1 MTPFFYTLLTI
12 LFLVTVKLLFP
23 TRRLRN
29 LPPGPP
35 CIPLIGNLYQL
46 KRPLHRTLHRLSE
59 KHGQV
64 FSLWFGSRFVVV
76 VSSPSV
82 VHECFTKNDIILANR
97 PPLLAGKHIGYNYT
111 TVTAAPYGDHWRNLR
126 RIISLEVLSTHRLNS
141 FYEIRRDEITKLV
154 QNLAR
159 ESINDFAKVELKSKF
174 SEMTFN
180 TVMRMISGKRYYG
193 EDCDVTDVEEARQ
206 FRELMKELIT
216 LVGASNPA
224 EFVRVLRWFDFDNLE
239 KRLKRISS
247 RNDAFLQGLI
257 DEHRSGKQSG
267 SNTMIDHLLSLQQTQ
282 PEYYTDQ
289 IIKGIILV
297 MLLGGT
303 ETSATTIEWAMS
315 ALLNHPEVLKKAR
328 DELDT
333 QIGQV
338 RQVEESDISKLP
350 YLQNIISETFRLY
363 PAFPLLSP
371 HFSSKD
377 CTIGGYNVPRGT
389 ILLVNAWA
397 IHRDPQLWSDPTQFK
412 PERFEKEGEADK
424 LIPFGLGRR
433 ACPGAGFGQRT
444 VSLTLGLLIQ
454 CFEWRRIS
462 EEEIDMTEGKG
473 GTTPKLIPLEAIC
486 KARSNIINE
495 VFLKAGEN
503 KRMK

>member
-1 MTPFFYTLLTI
+1 MIPFFYYTLLAI
-12 LFLVTVKLLFP
+12 LSLATVKFLFP
-23 TRRLRN
+23 TRRLKN

-35 CIPLIGNLYQL
+35 SLPIIGNLHQL
-46 KRPLHRTLHRLSE
+46 KHPLHRTLQRLSQ

-82 VHECFTKNDIILANR
+82 VRECFTGQNDIVLANR

-141 FYEIRRDEITKLV
+141 LSGIRKDEIMKLV
-154 QNLAR
+154 QKLAR
-159 ESINDFAKVELKSKF
+159 DSHVDFAKVELKSLF

-193 EDCDVTDVEEARQ
+193 EDCDVTDVEEAKQ

-216 LVGASNPA
+216 LVGSSNPA
-224 EFVRVLRWFDFDNLE
+224 EFVGVLRWFDFDNLE
-239 KRLKRISS
+239 KRLKRISC
-247 RNDAFLQGLI
+247 RNDAFLQRLI
-257 DEHRSGKQSG
+257 EEHRSGKQSAD
-267 SNTMIDHLLSLQQTQ
+267 TMIGHLLSLQQSQ

-289 IIKGIILV
+289 IIKGIVLV

-303 ETSATTIEWAMS
+303 ETSTTTLEWAMS
-315 ALLNHPEVLKKAR
+315 ALLNHPKVLKKAK

-333 QIGQV
+333 HIQQDRLID
-338 RQVEESDISKLP
+338 ELDISKLS
-350 YLQNIISETFRLY
+350 YLQNIIHETFRLY

-377 CTIGGYNVPRGT
+377 CILGGYNVPQGT
-389 ILLVNAWA
+389 ILLANAWA
-397 IHRDPQLWSDPTQFK
+397 IHRDPQLWINSTQFI
-412 PERFEKEGEADK
+412 PERFEKEGEIDK

-433 ACPGAGFGQRT
+433 ACPGANLGQRM
-444 VSLTLGLLIQ
+444 VGLTLGLLIQ
-454 CFEWRRIS
+454 CFEWKRIT
-462 EEEIDMTEGKG
+462 ERELDMTEGKG
-473 GTTPKLIPLEAIC
+473 ATTPKLIPLEAMC
-486 KARSNIINE
+486 KASPTIINK
-495 VFLKAGEN
+495 VLL
-503 KRMK
+503 